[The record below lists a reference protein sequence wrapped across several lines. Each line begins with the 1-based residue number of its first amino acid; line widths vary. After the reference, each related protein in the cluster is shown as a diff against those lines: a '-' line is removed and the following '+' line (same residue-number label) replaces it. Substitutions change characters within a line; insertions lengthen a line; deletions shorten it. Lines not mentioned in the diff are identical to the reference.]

1 MPMPEL
7 LVGSLVQAG
16 RLQQW
21 AEALLTLIGDT
32 VETNP
37 AQGYLLIGLALLLE
51 NVIPPIPSEL
61 VMPLSGFLIQ
71 QGKLQFIPVVG
82 AALIG
87 TVLGAWFWY
96 GIGRLVNERRL
107 EHLIGR
113 HGRCF
118 GLKAADLAVS
128 RRWFSRHGAAVVF
141 WGRLVPGIRPFVSI
155 PAGIELMPQRSFLFW
170 TSAGSLLWI
179 LALVNAGFLLGD
191 NYRQI
196 LDWIAPFTSLWSR
209 LLLVLIAVGA
219 IWLMAR
225 ALQRSSRP

>member
-1 MPMPEL
+1 MPEL

-21 AEALLTLIGDT
+21 AEAFLTLIGDT

-71 QGKLQFIPVVG
+71 QGKLQFIPVVV
-82 AALIG
+82 AALTG

-96 GIGRLVNERRL
+96 GIGRLVNEQRL

-113 HGRCF
+113 HGRCL
-118 GLKAADLAVS
+118 GLKPADLALS
-128 RRWFSRHGAAVVF
+128 RRWFFRHGAAVVF

-170 TSAGSLLWI
+170 TSAGSLVWI

-196 LDWIAPFTSLWSR
+196 LVWIAPFTSLMIS
-209 LLLVLIAVGA
+209 LLLVLIAVA
-219 IWLMAR
+219 TIWIGAR
-225 ALQRSSRP
+225 ALLRISRP

>member
-7 LVGSLVQAG
+7 LVGSLFPAG
-16 RLQQW
+16 GWQHW
-21 AEALLTLIGDT
+21 AEAFLTLIGDR

-37 AQGYLLIGLALLLE
+37 LQGYVLIGLMLLLE
-51 NVIPPIPSEL
+51 NVVPPIPSEL
-61 VMPLSGFLIQ
+61 VMPLSGFLVQ
-71 QGKLQFIPVVG
+71 QGKLQLVPVVV
-82 AALIG
+82 AALTG

-96 GIGRLVNERRL
+96 GIGRLVNEQRL
-107 EHLIGR
+107 EQLIGR
-113 HGRCF
+113 HGRCL
-118 GLKAADLAVS
+118 GLKPDDLALS

-179 LALVNAGFLLGD
+179 LALVTAGFQLGD

-196 LDWIAPFTSLWSR
+196 LLWIEPLTSFVGHF
-209 LLLVLIAVGA
+209 LLLLSAVAGLWIVARVL
-219 IWLMAR
+219 LR
-225 ALQRSSRP
+225 RSMH

>member
-1 MPMPEL
+1 MLMPEL
-7 LVGSLVQAG
+7 MVGSLVPAE

-21 AEALLTLIGDT
+21 AEAILTLIGDT

-37 AQGYLLIGLALLLE
+37 LQGYVLIGLALLLE

-61 VMPLSGFLIQ
+61 VMPLSGFLVQ
-71 QGKLQFIPVVG
+71 QGKLQFAPVVV

-96 GIGRLVNERRL
+96 GIGRLVNEQRL

-113 HGRCF
+113 HGRF
-118 GLKAADLAVS
+118 IGLKVADLALS

-179 LALVNAGFLLGD
+179 LALVNAGLLLGD

-196 LDWIAPFTSLWSR
+196 LVWIAPLTSLMVR
-209 LLLVLIAVGA
+209 LLLVLIAVA
-219 IWLMAR
+219 TIWLGVR
-225 ALQRSSRP
+225 ALQQRTKS

>member
-1 MPMPEL
+1 
-7 LVGSLVQAG
+7 
-16 RLQQW
+16 
-21 AEALLTLIGDT
+21 
-32 VETNP
+32 
-37 AQGYLLIGLALLLE
+37 
-51 NVIPPIPSEL
+51 
-61 VMPLSGFLIQ
+61 MPLSGFLVQ

-82 AALIG
+82 SALIG

-179 LALVNAGFLLGD
+179 LALVSAGLLLGD

-196 LDWIAPFTSLWSR
+196 LVWMTPFTTLLGR
-209 LLLVLIAVGA
+209 LALLIIAVAA
-219 IWLMAR
+219 IWILAR
-225 ALQRSSRP
+225 VRQRSSTS